1 MKQINSTRPK
11 AIRQPRSKW
20 RGDLKECS
28 GNGSCGKFLSVDNF
42 TKKGENKSG
51 SIIYRAQCKLCWNVW
66 RREDAKTEKG
76 REKRR
81 KHQKAYYE
89 NNPEKLE
96 AKRLISEAKQK
107 ERLKKKCLRIIEKM
121 LKKRLSQ
128 VKNNSRIDGIRVKV
142 KSFGYDILSEFN
154 SSNDY
159 VLVRCDRGHE
169 RRAQLSNIISGRGG
183 CNECKIH
190 EGQERLV
197 KSADKLGGKIIT
209 KFKSKRKKVLYECY
223 NGHKTLRYPQSI
235 WNGHHCGM
243 CENGTNNYSFYH
255 EDKERMNREGYFY
268 QFNFRKDGRSYKMI
282 GIATVW
288 KARLRQYRSSGVNPF
303 DISLTK
309 MSMFDAFICEQEIL
323 HRKELQDIK
332 MTSGLGF
339 AGSTECFDVTDVNL
353 FHPVH
358 SV

>member
-1 MKQINSTRPK
+1 MMSKQINSTRPK
-11 AIRQPRSKW
+11 ATRQPRSKW

-154 SSNDY
+154 SSHDY
-159 VLVRCDRGHE
+159 ALVRCDRGHE
-169 RRAQLSNIISGRGG
+169 RRAQLSNIISGCGG
-183 CNECKIH
+183 CPVCKKDDQIKKLHEASEKQGGKVLGEYINGRTKIDFICRNGTISKRFPKSIINGNDCECCAGNTVELTILGLMESAKNYNLTINSNVKNIKNRQSKVSFTCNKHNKKYEKCIISIIKNECH
-190 EGQERLV
+190 PCDLCSGRDV
-197 KSADKLGGKIIT
+197 FS
-209 KFKSKRKKVLYECY
+209 RKK
-223 NGHKTLRYPQSI
+223 
-235 WNGHHCGM
+235 
-243 CENGTNNYSFYH
+243 
-255 EDKERMNREGYFY
+255 KEE
-268 QFNFRKDGRSYKMI
+268 
-282 GIATVW
+282 
-288 KARLRQYRSSGVNPF
+288 
-303 DISLTK
+303 
-309 MSMFDAFICEQEIL
+309 
-323 HRKELQDIK
+323 
-332 MTSGLGF
+332 
-339 AGSTECFDVTDVNL
+339 ST
-353 FHPVH
+353 
-358 SV
+358 